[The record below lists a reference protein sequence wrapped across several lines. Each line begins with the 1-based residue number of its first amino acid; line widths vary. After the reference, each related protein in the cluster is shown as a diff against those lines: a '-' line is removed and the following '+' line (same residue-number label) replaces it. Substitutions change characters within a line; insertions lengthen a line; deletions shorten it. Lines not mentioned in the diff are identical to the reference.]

1 MSYKSEEECLAPIRA
16 LPNSARGGGGG
27 QGRFFWKKNDLRAEQ
42 DERENKCITFRANTV
57 CR

>member
-1 MSYKSEEECLAPIRA
+1 MSYKSEEECLAPITV
-16 LPNSARGGGGG
+16 LPISARGGG
-27 QGRFFWKKNDLRAEQ
+27 QGRLFWKKNDLRDEQ